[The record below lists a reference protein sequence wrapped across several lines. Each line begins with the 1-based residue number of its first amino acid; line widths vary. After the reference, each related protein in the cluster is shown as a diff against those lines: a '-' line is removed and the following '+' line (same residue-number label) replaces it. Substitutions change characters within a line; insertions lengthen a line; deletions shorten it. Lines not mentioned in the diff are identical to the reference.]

1 MLKEENIMAKTFKE
15 VKAELKANV
24 KRGKNGNIIHSFSKT
39 DFNELINALIN
50 DVDYQMETVKI
61 VDGQLTDFSAP
72 IVKEVREKL
81 LIPVLMKAG
90 VDRNEATEIASTF
103 RYSNSQTT
111 CLYDFIADA
120 LYQYMDA
127 GKKFNF
133 PNRYDFNGSIHLKDV
148 EEEVVERDVR
158 DIKDHRTIIG
168 HKKEK
173 RNSHKTIVKKS
184 SCPLWM
190 RHVLY

>member
-1 MLKEENIMAKTFKE
+1 MAKTFKE

-50 DVDYQMETVKI
+50 DLDYQMETVKI

-81 LIPVLMKAG
+81 LIPVLIKAG

-103 RYSNSQTT
+103 RYSNSQTS
-111 CLYDFIADA
+111 CLYDFIADGDSLA
-120 LYQYMDA
+120 DA
-127 GKKFNF
+127 E
-133 PNRYDFNGSIHLKDV
+133 PHTRY
-148 EEEVVERDVR
+148 
-158 DIKDHRTIIG
+158 G
-168 HKKEK
+168 HHQWHF
-173 RNSHKTIVKKS
+173 RNPVG
-184 SCPLWM
+184 CGG
-190 RHVLY
+190 